1 MISQGGKLC
10 KVSKIPSVFRCF
22 HWICFAGGYRPL
34 LFLLATILTLGL
46 GVIARPSEPSDSFGP
61 VVGQFLKA
69 SSSVIVPE
77 ILRLEPGSLVG
88 FSFRTCLPG
97 ELLKQK
103 GNGPDEIKLLLDEQG
118 RLVLQI
124 YSASELVEQA
134 IVQTETKTKI
144 QLNDGRWHT
153 VILFVDE
160 KTRFLTVNVSHDIN
174 GGSAVLKSEAVR
186 SLNLTSSL
194 PRLHV
199 GGGTMACIQEGPGVH
214 LSHSGLF
221 STAVQLLG
229 LSSKDS
235 GQICLLPD
243 KCSGNN

>member
-1 MISQGGKLC
+1 M
-10 KVSKIPSVFRCF
+10 
-22 HWICFAGGYRPL
+22 
-34 LFLLATILTLGL
+34 
-46 GVIARPSEPSDSFGP
+46 
-61 VVGQFLKA
+61 VGQFLKA

-77 ILRLEPGSLVG
+77 TLRLEPGSLVG

-97 ELLKQK
+97 DLLKQK
-103 GNGPDEIKLLLDEQG
+103 GDGPEEIKLLLDEQG

-153 VILFVDE
+153 VILSVDE
-160 KTRFLTVNVSHDIN
+160 KTRFLTVNVSHDVN
-174 GGSAVLKSEAVR
+174 GGSAVLKGQAVR

-214 LSHSGLF
+214 LSHSDLS

-235 GQICLLPD
+235 GQICLLPN

>member
-1 MISQGGKLC
+1 LKLERLLNKIMISQG
-10 KVSKIPSVFRCF
+10 
-22 HWICFAGGYRPL
+22 GGYRPL
-34 LFLLATILTLGL
+34 LFLLATMTLGL
-46 GVIARPSEPSDSFGP
+46 DVIARPSEPSDSFGP

-77 ILRLEPGSLVG
+77 TLRLEPGSLVG

-103 GNGPDEIKLLLDEQG
+103 GDGPDEIKLLLDEQG

-153 VILFVDE
+153 VILSVDE
-160 KTRFLTVNVSHDIN
+160 KTRFLTVNVSHDVN
-174 GGSAVLKSEAVR
+174 GGSAVLK
-186 SLNLTSSL
+186 
-194 PRLHV
+194 
-199 GGGTMACIQEGPGVH
+199 G
-214 LSHSGLF
+214 
-221 STAVQLLG
+221 TAVPASTSLRVCPSCMWAG
-229 LSSKDS
+229 VPWPAYKRVPVFT
-235 GQICLLPD
+235 CLIVTSPARLY
-243 KCSGNN
+243 NYLA